1 MKKKSVLFLLLSL
14 LSAAPALAASGGP
27 AMPWDPALQALVD
40 NVSGTVVHLVLLGL
54 MAIAGIV
61 WAASDHSQGIRRL
74 SQIIFGGALA
84 VEAVAVLSSLGLG
97 GAIV

>member
-1 MKKKSVLFLLLSL
+1 MKKTSPLFLLLF
-14 LSAAPALAASGGP
+14 LSAAPGMAAGGGP

-61 WAASDHSQGIRRL
+61 WAASDHAQGIRRL

-97 GAIV
+97 GAIL